1 MNPLSSPLLTDHYQL
16 TMLESYLQQ
25 GMQETAVFELFFRKL
40 PPTRNFLVAAGLE
53 QALEFLENLRFSAGE
68 LAWLKPRFGSAL
80 VNYLEQFRFTGD
92 VHAMP
97 EGTLFFPDEPILR
110 ITAPLPQAQF
120 VESRLINLLHFE
132 TLIASKA
139 ARSVL
144 VAPGKLLVD
153 FGMRRAHGAEA
164 ALLAARAGYLAGF
177 SGTSTVLAAAIYGMP
192 SFGTVAHSY
201 IQAHAD
207 ETAAFEHL
215 VRCHPENSTLLI
227 DTYDTEAAATK
238 VVTLARKLAQDGIEV
253 SGVRLDSGDLG
264 MHAWRVRRILD
275 EGRLEKTRIFAS
287 GNLNENRV
295 HELISSG
302 APIDGF
308 GLGTALDVSSDAPA
322 LDCAYKLQEY
332 AGKARRKRSEG
343 KATWPGRKQIYRK
356 YDRPNGR
363 MVRDVVALEKDDP
376 HEGEPLIVPMMRSG
390 RRIDGINGNRK
401 LEAIRQQTVANYA
414 RLPESLRSLDT
425 APVYPVEI
433 SASLQAL
440 AKKVDDECGPITST
454 RNLRI

>member
-1 MNPLSSPLLTDHYQL
+1 
-16 TMLESYLQQ
+16 
-25 GMQETAVFELFFRKL
+25 
-40 PPTRNFLVAAGLE
+40 
-53 QALEFLENLRFSAGE
+53 
-68 LAWLKPRFGSAL
+68 
-80 VNYLEQFRFTGD
+80 
-92 VHAMP
+92 MP

-164 ALLAARAGYLAGF
+164 ALLAARASYLAGF

-207 ETAAFEHL
+207 EAVAFEHL

-238 VVTLARKLAQDGIEV
+238 VVTLARKLARDGIEV

-264 MHAWRVRRILD
+264 MHASCVRRILD

-302 APIDGF
+302 APLDGF

-390 RRIDGINGNRK
+390 RRINGINGTNGKGK
-401 LEAIRQQTVANYA
+401 LEAIRRQTVANYA
-414 RLPESLRSLDT
+414 RLPESLRSLET
-425 APVYPVEI
+425 APAYPVEI

-440 AKKVDDECGPITST
+440 AKKVDDEPSVITSVP
-454 RNLRI
+454 NLGA

>member
-1 MNPLSSPLLTDHYQL
+1 MNPISSPLLTDHYQL

-40 PPTRNFLVAAGLE
+40 PPTRNFLVTAGLE

-164 ALLAARAGYLAGF
+164 ALLAARASYLAGF

-201 IQAHAD
+201 IQAHTD

-215 VRCHPENSTLLI
+215 VRCHPKNSTLLI
-227 DTYDTEAAATK
+227 DTYDTEAAAIK
-238 VVTLARKLAQDGIEV
+238 IVTLARKLAQDGIEV

-264 MHAWRVRRILD
+264 MHARRVRRILD
-275 EGRLEKTRIFAS
+275 EGGLEKTRIFAS

-308 GLGTALDVSSDAPA
+308 GLGTALDVSSDVPA

-332 AGKARRKRSEG
+332 ADKARRKRSEG
-343 KATWPGRKQIYRK
+343 KATWPGRKQVYRK
-356 YDRPNGR
+356 YNPDGR
-363 MVRDVVALEKDDP
+363 AVRDVVALEKDDL
-376 HEGEPLIVPMMRSG
+376 HEGEPLIVPMMRNG
-390 RRIDGINGNRK
+390 RRINRNRK

-414 RLPESLRSLDT
+414 RLPEPLRLLET
-425 APVYPVEI
+425 APAYPVEI

-440 AKKVDDECGPITST
+440 AKKVDDECGPITSPEPS
-454 RNLRI
+454 RLSWY